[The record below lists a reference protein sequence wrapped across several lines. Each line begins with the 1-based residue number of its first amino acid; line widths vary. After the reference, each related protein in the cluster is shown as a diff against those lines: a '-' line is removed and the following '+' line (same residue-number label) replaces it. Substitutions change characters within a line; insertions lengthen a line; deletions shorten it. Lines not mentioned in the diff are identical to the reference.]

1 LPEDERPQRE
11 KEIVDRV
18 RRHFEK
24 EGYKIISQYELEGGK
39 VDLLAYKWDDSGY
52 GIKYYGIE
60 CKPKITHNKLL
71 DILSNQ
77 LSKYRDTLP
86 SICLATYYQP
96 DNFEVYKQFCEAHSV
111 WLLGVDRSGNVQ
123 RDNEPNFTQKKS
135 SVNIAQERL
144 KSKLAAFLAFQE
156 IFQKTTEPH
165 WDWIA
170 TEGEVQYNC
179 TVDDQT
185 LILGVNVERL
195 EKIKGWKEIIKK
207 VFRNNSKDLSLNIT
221 KEKYDKARRSRDLIV
236 KHPLYRLKKSQ
247 QLENLVRKAIDEGYS
262 IHIGISRQL
271 WRTNELYGKIES
283 EEIMDRAK
291 KRLSHVYDL
300 FGRSSA

>member
-1 LPEDERPQRE
+1 LPEDKKPQRE
-11 KEIVDRV
+11 KEIVDRI
-18 RRHFEK
+18 RTHFEK
-24 EGYKIISQYELEGGK
+24 EGYEIINQYELEGGK

-60 CKPKITHNKLL
+60 CKPKITPSKLV
-71 DILSNQ
+71 DILRDQ

-96 DNFEVYKQFCEAHSV
+96 DDFEAYKKFCEAQSV
-111 WLLGVDRSGNVQ
+111 WLIGVDSSGDVQ
-123 RDNEPNFTQKKS
+123 CGNEPNFTQKKR
-135 SVNIAQERL
+135 SVNIAEERL

-156 IFQKTTEPH
+156 IFQKTEPH
-165 WDWIA
+165 WDWIS
-170 TEGEVQYNC
+170 TIGDVQYNC

-195 EKIKGWKEIIKK
+195 QKIKGWKEIIKK
-207 VFRNNSKDLSLNIT
+207 VFRNDSKDLSLNIT
-221 KEKYDKARRSRDLIV
+221 KEKYDKRRRSRDLIV
-236 KHPLYRLKKSQ
+236 KHPLNKLKKKQ

-262 IHIGISRQL
+262 IHIGISTQL

-291 KRLSHVYDL
+291 KRLSHIYDL
-300 FGRSSA
+300 FTRSSA